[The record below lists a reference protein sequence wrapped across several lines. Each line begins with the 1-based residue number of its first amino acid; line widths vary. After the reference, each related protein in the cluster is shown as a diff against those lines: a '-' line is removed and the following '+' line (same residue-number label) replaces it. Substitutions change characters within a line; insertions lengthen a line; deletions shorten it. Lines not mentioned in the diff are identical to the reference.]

1 MVWNFWLN
9 PQGSPFLLFA
19 GAALIVVAIIVD
31 AMAYRA
37 HTAPET
43 DEEEDRFSLKGVLL
57 SLVSGILMGTFYP
70 LVEMSKASDIGLG
83 PYTVGV
89 FFGIGVFLST
99 FVFNLYFMN
108 LPVEGEPVGLTD
120 YFRGGGAGVRN
131 HLLGIVGGAIW
142 AVGAICNFV
151 AASAPV
157 QIGPAVS
164 YAMGQ
169 GATLISA
176 LWGLLVWHEF
186 RNAQTKVK
194 LMLAVML
201 ILFVAGLS
209 LVSIAPLYPGK

>member
-1 MVWNFWLN
+1 
-9 PQGSPFLLFA
+9 
-19 GAALIVVAIIVD
+19 
-31 AMAYRA
+31 
-37 HTAPET
+37 
-43 DEEEDRFSLKGVLL
+43 
-57 SLVSGILMGTFYP
+57 MGTFYP

-142 AVGAICNFV
+142 AGGAICNFV
-151 AASAPV
+151 AARAPG
-157 QIGPAVS
+157 QIGPAGS

-169 GATLISA
+169 RATPI
-176 LWGLLVWHEF
+176 
-186 RNAQTKVK
+186 
-194 LMLAVML
+194 
-201 ILFVAGLS
+201 IPLF
-209 LVSIAPLYPGK
+209 APP